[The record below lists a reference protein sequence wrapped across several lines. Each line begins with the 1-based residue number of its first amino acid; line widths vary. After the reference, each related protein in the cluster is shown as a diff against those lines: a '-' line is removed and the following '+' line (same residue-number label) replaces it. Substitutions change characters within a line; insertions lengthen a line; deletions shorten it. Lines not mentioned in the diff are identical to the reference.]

1 MATTNDLINP
11 AKSLVGTT
19 DAVITYPQ
27 SAFWNYQTTNDGT
40 PLNTI
45 YYSFTFE
52 TINDQGNP
60 RHPVFSTDNHAL
72 FNSDQITAARQALS
86 YVGDLTGINFQE
98 TESDSQ
104 VTLSFYQANIAN
116 PTTAGLAWTG
126 ASYAYT
132 GDEKTITKYLPYS
145 QIYLDTVDHA
155 ESNLNPAPGGAGYQI
170 LLHEIGHALGLDHP
184 FDGTDK
190 LEDGTHDTNTTLMSY
205 TWVGDN
211 KTEFMEYDK
220 AALAFLYGSDGLRG
234 TAGINS
240 REEGA
245 PADPVIASPE
255 PEIYTG
261 TNAFDELIAT
271 TAYDIIDGGSGID
284 LVTFS
289 NNYAD
294 YTFSVDGEG
303 RLVVTGTGSNGHR
316 YTLNEVERLVFQDRA
331 FALETDINSE
341 ISVVA
346 IVTAFGVGSVDTY
359 MSAALD
365 VVDTGMTLTQVFDL
379 IVDAN
384 YMPADNG
391 VFLDQ
396 VYNNLFG
403 VLPDQATH
411 DLYTNMLNDG
421 TFTKSS
427 LLLAAAEYTED
438 IILGKAINLTGVE
451 TSGYY
456 ALEVFE

>member
-1 MATTNDLINP
+1 M
-11 AKSLVGTT
+11 
-19 DAVITYPQ
+19 
-27 SAFWNYQTTNDGT
+27 
-40 PLNTI
+40 
-45 YYSFTFE
+45 
-52 TINDQGNP
+52 
-60 RHPVFSTDNHAL
+60 
-72 FNSDQITAARQALS
+72 
-86 YVGDLTGINFQE
+86 
-98 TESDSQ
+98 
-104 VTLSFYQANIAN
+104 
-116 PTTAGLAWTG
+116 
-126 ASYAYT
+126 
-132 GDEKTITKYLPYS
+132 
-145 QIYLDTVDHA
+145 
-155 ESNLNPAPGGAGYQI
+155 
-170 LLHEIGHALGLDHP
+170 
-184 FDGTDK
+184 
-190 LEDGTHDTNTTLMSY
+190 
-205 TWVGDN
+205 
-211 KTEFMEYDK
+211 
-220 AALAFLYGSDGLRG
+220 
-234 TAGINS
+234 
-240 REEGA
+240 
-245 PADPVIASPE
+245 
-255 PEIYTG
+255 
-261 TNAFDELIAT
+261 IAT

-303 RLVVTGTGSNGHR
+303 RLVVTGTGSR

-411 DLYTNMLNDG
+411 DLYPCMREML
-421 TFTKSS
+421 
-427 LLLAAAEYTED
+427 
-438 IILGKAINLTGVE
+438 VE
-451 TSGYY
+451 N
-456 ALEVFE
+456 VF